1 MKLPEPDAD
10 DTIRIGPPPRAGL
23 SRALIIVA
31 AAVAVLLVAG
41 GSGWLLLRRPAVV
54 APPPPTAALT
64 SPAAPAPAAPF
75 IVPAPSPQAPASA
88 FQIETANEDQI
99 LHHIPTALT
108 VFRFAGNPRILV
120 LDFASLHEQGMMLNR
135 VAALIEKG
143 GLPRD
148 RALNDT
154 ELDGAIR
161 AAGDTADTYYYG
173 HDYSAA
179 SLARFFSLA
188 ERDHVALNPEEE
200 RLRALLQQV
209 GWLQPGASGG
219 LISLPAVGADP
230 HMTLAARAAILRH
243 ELSHGEFFSDP
254 AYAGYV
260 RNFWLNVLTAKERA
274 GVREFLG
281 REEYDTHDEVLM
293 YNEMQAYLM
302 FTRDPLFFT
311 PDMAGLTPAR
321 LAELQEKFLAGMP
334 AGWLRDALASYRT
347 ATATR

>member
-10 DTIRIGPPPRAGL
+10 DTIRIGPSPRAGFP
-23 SRALIIVA
+23 RTPVIVA
-31 AAVAVLLVAG
+31 AAVAALLVAA
-41 GSGWLLLRRPAVV
+41 GSGLLLLRQPAVV
-54 APPPPTAALT
+54 APPHSAAALT
-64 SPAAPAPAAPF
+64 SPPAPAPAAPVA
-75 IVPAPSPQAPASA
+75 VPAPLLQAPAPA
-88 FQIETANEDQI
+88 FPIETANEDQI
-99 LHHIPTALT
+99 LHDVPTGLT

-148 RALNDT
+148 RVLTDSELND
-154 ELDGAIR
+154 AIR
-161 AAGDTADTYYYG
+161 ASGDTADTYYYG

-179 SLARFFSLA
+179 SLAHFFSLA
-188 ERDHVALNPEEE
+188 ERDHVTLNPEEE
-200 RLRALLQQV
+200 RLHALLKQV
-209 GWLQPGASGG
+209 GWLEPGASGG
-219 LISLPAVGADP
+219 LISIPAAGADS
-230 HMTLAARAAILRH
+230 HIALAARAAILRH

-254 AYAGYV
+254 AYADYV
-260 RNFWLNVLTAKERA
+260 RDFWLNALTEKERA
-274 GVREFLG
+274 NVRGFLG
-281 REEYDTHDEVLM
+281 REEYDAHEEKLM

-311 PDMAGLTPAR
+311 PDMAGLTPSR
-321 LAELQEKFLAGMP
+321 LAALQEKFLAGMP

>member
-1 MKLPEPDAD
+1 MKLPEPNAD

-23 SRALIIVA
+23 FRTPVIVA
-31 AAVAVLLVAG
+31 AAVAALLVAA
-41 GSGWLLLRRPAVV
+41 GSGWMLLPRPAVV
-54 APPPPTAALT
+54 VPPPSTAALT
-64 SPAAPAPAAPF
+64 SPATPAPAAP
-75 IVPAPSPQAPASA
+75 VVAPAPLPQAPSSA
-88 FQIETANEDQI
+88 FQIETGTEDHI
-99 LHHIPTALT
+99 LHHVPVGLT

-135 VAALIEKG
+135 VAALIEKER
-143 GLPRD
+143 LPRD
-148 RALNDT
+148 RVLSDT

-161 AAGDTADTYYYG
+161 ASGDTVDTYYYG

-179 SLARFFSLA
+179 ALARFFSLA
-188 ERDHVALNPEEE
+188 DRDHVALNPEEE

-209 GWLQPGASGG
+209 GWLEPGASGG
-219 LISLPAVGADP
+219 LISIPAAGADQ
-230 HMTLAARAAILRH
+230 HMTLAARDAILRH

-254 AYAGYV
+254 AYANYV
-260 RNFWLNVLTAKERA
+260 RNFWLKVLTEKERA
-274 GVREFLG
+274 GVRAFLG
-281 REEYDTHDEVLM
+281 REEYDSHEEELM

-321 LAELQEKFLAGMP
+321 LAELQGKFLAGMP